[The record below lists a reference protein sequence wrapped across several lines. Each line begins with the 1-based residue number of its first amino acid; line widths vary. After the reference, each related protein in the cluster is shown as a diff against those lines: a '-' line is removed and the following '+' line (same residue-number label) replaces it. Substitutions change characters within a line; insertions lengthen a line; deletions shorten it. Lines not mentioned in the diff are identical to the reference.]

1 VTAEPLSLR
10 ERIVFRHFYTVL
22 ATAGAVGEWGLVCW
36 LFWPVAAR
44 LPPWAHGAGLLAL
57 AGLTRAAATVFERD
71 PVPRLAGAVSRVV
84 VGAALGGIVCGA
96 TFLAASVVWFG
107 LRSVMALR
115 VEAGLTPAGGGDPLF
130 DPGFHTFVSL
140 AVLGAGV
147 AVVHGYLH
155 GYRRLRVTHV
165 TVPLAGLP
173 AGAPPI
179 RVVHL
184 SDLHLGPLADRAA
197 MRRVLDEIAGLDAD
211 LVCVTGDLV
220 DNPGTDV
227 EGWIPELDRLRARH
241 GVYAI
246 LGNHDRHAGAERV
259 ADAVR
264 RHTGW
269 RLLRDE
275 VTTVEVDGTRLH
287 LVGVEDR
294 PEESAASRLP
304 GLLARV
310 PAGEPMVLLA
320 HRPSVFETAAAAGV
334 PLTLVGHTH
343 GGQVAVPGAPR
354 LNVARFLVTRYD
366 GGTFTRG
373 ASLLHVSRGVGTSGQ
388 RVRIGVPCEV
398 TVVTLVT
405 AVTARAA

>member
-1 VTAEPLSLR
+1 MTGEPLSLR

-22 ATAGAVGEWGLVCW
+22 STAGAVGEWGLFCW
-36 LFWPVAAR
+36 ALWPVASR
-44 LPPWAHGAGLLAL
+44 LPLWAHVLGPIAL
-57 AGLTRAAATVFERD
+57 AALTRLAATVFERE

-84 VGAALGGIVCGA
+84 VGTAMGGIVCGA

-115 VEAGLTPAGGGDPLF
+115 VEAGFAAAGTGDPLF
-130 DPGFHTFVSL
+130 DAGFRAFVSL
-140 AVLGAGV
+140 AVVGAAG
-147 AVVHGYLH
+147 AVVHGYLR
-155 GYRRLRVTHV
+155 GYRRLRVTHL
-165 TVPLAGLP
+165 TVPLATLP
-173 AGAPPI
+173 AGAPAI
-179 RVVHL
+179 RLVHV
-184 SDLHLGPLADRAA
+184 SDLHMGPLADRAA
-197 MRRVLDEIAGLDAD
+197 LRAVLDEIARLDGD

-227 EGWIPELDRLRARH
+227 EGWIAELDRLQARH
-241 GVYAI
+241 GVFAI

-264 RHTGW
+264 RFTGW

-275 VTTVEVDGTRLH
+275 VAAVEVDGARLH
-287 LVGVEDR
+287 LVGIEDR
-294 PEESAASRLP
+294 PQESAASRLP
-304 GLLARV
+304 ALLARV
-310 PAGEPMVLLA
+310 PAGEPAVLLA
-320 HRPSVFETAAAAGV
+320 HRPSVFESAREAGV
-334 PLTLVGHTH
+334 PLTLAGHTH

-354 LNVARFLVTRYD
+354 LNVARFLVSRYD
-366 GGTFTRG
+366 GGTFARG
-373 ASLLHVSRGVGTSGQ
+373 GSVLHVSRGVGTSGQ